1 MFARTWQLGIDIQPR
16 TFCAV
21 AVSYQRKGWQL
32 RRWWQFSS
40 HINVVE
46 SGRLCQSEW
55 LNNRLSDLRRQLP
68 GKTSVRIGLSPEII
82 MQQSISTP
90 EMNLPV
96 NLQRNI
102 LDLAAERSLMLPR
115 SEFVCDYTRL
125 PSQPKAWLMTAVR
138 QQDMR
143 DWQTPLIAA
152 GLTPSVA
159 DITPCALRRAAAL
172 SGQSP
177 TALLLHVGEHVL
189 TWAAPFS
196 QPLAFGFIARQ
207 NHESRPELIERAVS
221 NAALQGLRGAET
233 LTCAADNASGWSPF
247 RALTYL
253 QPPLPSQPELFALAV
268 GLALCEERTSWSR

>member
-1 MFARTWQLGIDIQPR
+1 
-16 TFCAV
+16 
-21 AVSYQRKGWQL
+21 
-32 RRWWQFSS
+32 
-40 HINVVE
+40 
-46 SGRLCQSEW
+46 
-55 LNNRLSDLRRQLP
+55 
-68 GKTSVRIGLSPEII
+68 

-90 EMNLPV
+90 EMSLPI

-152 GLTPSVA
+152 GLTPTVA
-159 DITPCALRRAAAL
+159 DITPCALRRVAAL

-177 TALLLHVGEHVL
+177 TALLLHVGEYVL
-189 TWAAPFS
+189 TWTAPFS
-196 QPLAFGFIARQ
+196 QPLAFGFITRQ
-207 NHESRPELIERAVS
+207 NDESMPELIERAVAH
-221 NAALQGLRGAET
+221 AALQGIDSVEV
-233 LTCAADNASGWSPF
+233 LTCGTNNASDWSPF

-253 QPPLPSQPELFALAV
+253 QPPLPSQPEMFALAV